1 MSEVPLIPHLAMT
14 GTPGKSLPTVFQ
26 GLHASTEFRIL
37 SLQALLANEK
47 YCTVD
52 LLLLVCSN
60 CEVENSSAFVLFS
73 GARTSNPPGR
83 I

>member
-1 MSEVPLIPHLAMT
+1 MT
-14 GTPGKSLPTVFQ
+14 GSPGKSLPTVFQ
-26 GLHASTEFRIL
+26 GLHASTEHALRIL

-47 YCTVD
+47 YCTAD

-60 CEVENSSAFVLFS
+60 CVVENSSSYVLFS